1 MDPLKSGETKEADL
15 SQFDF
20 LVSLLWVRGPRD
32 SLVPACRC
40 QSVTGLDFG
49 GSSADVKVQSA
60 EWLRRSGRL
69 AGRLVGAWVEV
80 RKTPRN
86 CNLTSSSSKIMLTEE
101 ETITASSFAVHLFSA
116 LL

>member
-20 LVSLLWVRGPRD
+20 WVSLLWVCGPRD

-69 AGRLVGAWVEV
+69 AGRFVGAWVVV

-86 CNLTSSSSKIMLTEE
+86 WNSTVAQSMKLEREKSLTVQICKSI
-101 ETITASSFAVHLFSA
+101 V
-116 LL
+116 

>member
-1 MDPLKSGETKEADL
+1 MESRAGGLVRLPGSVGARPEGQSGAGL
-15 SQFDF
+15 
-20 LVSLLWVRGPRD
+20 P
-32 SLVPACRC
+32 VPVC
-40 QSVTGLDFG
+40 TGLDFG

-86 CNLTSSSSKIMLTEE
+86 SNLPDKLLYDS
-101 ETITASSFAVHLFSA
+101 LFV
-116 LL
+116 